1 MTDADCVAFLQWA
14 LPHLD
19 MRWTGFR
26 KVRGQVCK
34 RVKRRMKELG
44 LEGYSA
50 YRQRLETDPEEWR
63 VLDECCHITIS
74 RFFRDRDVF
83 ERLRRYVLP
92 HIALK
97 AAQEGRPARVWSAG
111 CASGEEPYTLKILWD
126 LEVVPAC
133 PGASLLILATDVDE
147 TMLERARE
155 GCYAGHSLHDLPPHI
170 VTQAFD
176 RSADRF
182 CVRPQHR
189 TGITFLFQDL
199 RTEMPSDLFDLVL
212 NRYVAF
218 TYFAP
223 PLQRQ
228 VLRKMLEHLLPQG
241 YLVIGKHERLPED
254 LLQLA
259 PVEGTGQIFQL
270 RGGAQSR

>member
-14 LPHLD
+14 LPRLD

-34 RVKRRMKELG
+34 RIRRRMAELG
-44 LEGYSA
+44 LEGYAA
-50 YRQRLETDPEEWR
+50 YRQLLETDPDEWR

-83 ERLRRYVLP
+83 ERLRRSVLP
-92 HIALK
+92 DIARR
-97 AAQEGRPARVWSAG
+97 AIRENRPARIWSAG

-126 LEVVPAC
+126 LEAVPSL
-133 PGASLLILATDVDE
+133 PGAAIMIVATDIDR
-147 TMLERARE
+147 TMLERAQI
-155 GCYAGHSLHDLPPHI
+155 GCYHEHILHDLPPHI
-170 VTQAFD
+170 AAQCFD
-176 RSADRF
+176 RSGDHF

-189 TGITFLFQDL
+189 KDITFLLQDL
-199 RTEMPSDLFDLVL
+199 RVEMPSGLFDLVL

-223 PLQRQ
+223 SLQRL
-228 VLRKMLEHLLPQG
+228 VLEKTLEHLHPQG
-241 YLVIGKHERLPED
+241 YLVIGKHERLPEERP
-254 LLQLA
+254 QLA
-259 PVEGTGQIFQL
+259 SIGSTGQIFQL
-270 RGGAQSR
+270 SPATQSH